1 MSTKGSP
8 KKRKIPR
15 RAEILNVLRKH
26 DKPVSDRA
34 LYQAFALPK
43 GPDRD
48 AFMGRLSRMRN
59 DGLVLVDRRGR
70 FALPDRMDVVR
81 GRVIGHAK
89 GFGFLK
95 PESGGND
102 LFVPVA
108 EMRKV
113 LHGDRVLARVTRIDR
128 RGRPEVS
135 IVDVLERANL
145 NVVGRFVVEQGLAFV
160 VPNDTRIGQDVF
172 VPPDQYQGAE
182 PGQIVVAELKRQPG
196 LRSQPIGRVVEV
208 LGEHLAP
215 GMEIE
220 VAIRKYDLPNAWND
234 AIHSGLQT
242 IPKDWNDD
250 ALAARWDIRAL
261 PLVTIDGED
270 ARDFDDAVFCERD
283 GRGWRLIV
291 AIADVSHFV
300 SPDSA
305 LDQEAC
311 DRGNSVYF
319 PDHVIPML
327 PELLSNDL
335 CSLKPDVDR
344 LCFACEISIDAQGD
358 IQGYE
363 FKPGVMRSSARLT
376 YTETAHALGSTEQ
389 DAGFRLPDLLPNLQ
403 DLLRLSSILRS
414 RRQHRGTVDFDLPES
429 KIVFNDERKILRI
442 EPVSRNVAH
451 TLIEECMLA
460 ANVCAAR
467 ALTKKGGLGI
477 FRVHEEPDPA
487 KVEDVRRFMGEF
499 GISLGGGAKPDA
511 RNYLDAVVHS
521 RDKPHARIIQ
531 MALLR
536 SMKQAV
542 YSTDNGGHFAL
553 GFEHYTHFTSPIRR
567 YSDLV
572 VHRELRKIVQSAARE
587 YDEIDQRSMADVA
600 DHCSMTERRADDATR
615 DVIQWLKTEFMLD
628 HVGDEFSGTVTS
640 VTNFGI
646 FVELDEFLIEGLVHI
661 TALGRDYFHF
671 DPITH
676 RLTGERTGRRYQI
689 GDQLE
694 VRVVRVDLDEAKIDL
709 EPTGSNEERKRRR
722 KKRKKSKP

>member
-1 MSTKGSP
+1 MQ
-8 KKRKIPR
+8 KIPR
-15 RAEILNVLRKH
+15 RAEILKLLRKR
-26 DKPVSDRA
+26 DRPVSNRV

-48 AFMGRLSRMRN
+48 AFTARLHRMQN

-89 GFGFLK
+89 GFGFLT

-102 LFVPVA
+102 LFIPVS

-113 LHGDRVLARVTRIDR
+113 LHGDRVLAQVNRIDR

-135 IVDVLERANL
+135 VVEVLERANL
-145 NVVGRFVVEQGLAFV
+145 NVVGRFVVEQGLGFV

-172 VPPDQYQGAE
+172 VPPDQYHGAE

-196 LRSQPIGRVVEV
+196 LRSQPIGNVVEV

-220 VAIRKYDLPNAWND
+220 VAIRKYALPNTWNE
-234 AIHSGLQT
+234 AIQSGLPALT
-242 IPKDWNDD
+242 KEFSDD
-250 ALAARWDIRAL
+250 VRVDRWDIRTL

-300 SPDSA
+300 FPDDA
-305 LDQEAC
+305 LDREAC

-327 PELLSNDL
+327 PEALSNDL

-358 IQGYE
+358 IQGYD
-363 FKPGVMRSSARLT
+363 FKPGVMCSSARLT
-376 YTETAHALGSTEQ
+376 YTETAHALASPEQ
-389 DAGFRLPDLLPNLQ
+389 VKDFRLPELLPNLR
-403 DLLRLSSILRS
+403 DLLKLSRILRS

-429 KIVFNDERKILRI
+429 RIVFNDERKILRI
-442 EPVSRNVAH
+442 EPVHRNVAH
-451 TLIEECMLA
+451 TLIEEFMLA

-467 ALTKKGGLGI
+467 ALMEKGGLGI

-487 KVEDVRRFMGEF
+487 KVEDVRRFLGEF

-511 RNYLDAVVHS
+511 GNYLDAVEYS
-521 RDKPHARIIQ
+521 RDKPYARIVQ

-572 VHRELRKIVQSAARE
+572 VHRELRKIVQSAPRD
-587 YDEIDQRSMADVA
+587 YDEIDQRNLADVA

-615 DVIQWLKTEFMLD
+615 DVIQWLKAEFMLD
-628 HVGDEFSGTVTS
+628 HVGDQFPGTVTG

-646 FVELDEFLIEGLVHI
+646 FVEIDEFLIEGLVHI

-676 RLTGERTGRRYQI
+676 RLTGERTGRCYEI
-689 GDQLE
+689 GDKLE
-694 VRVVRVDLDEAKIDL
+694 VRVVRVDLDETKIDL
-709 EPTGSNEERKRRR
+709 EPAASVVERKRRR
-722 KKRKKSKP
+722 KKRKKANP